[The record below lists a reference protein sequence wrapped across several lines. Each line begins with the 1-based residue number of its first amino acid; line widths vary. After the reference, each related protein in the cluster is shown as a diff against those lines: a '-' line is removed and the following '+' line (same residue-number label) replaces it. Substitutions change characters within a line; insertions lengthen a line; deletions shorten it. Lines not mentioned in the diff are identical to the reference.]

1 MNYYI
6 SFDVGGTNLKYAL
19 MNDVGDFIDKAERP
33 TDITQKGMFECIK
46 SIVSD
51 YQTDYEI
58 KGLAFSM
65 PGVID
70 PHRGHM
76 ITGGALYELYDFG
89 FKDALEAEIK
99 LPVELDNDVNCVALA
114 EKWLG
119 HAQECEDF
127 VCLTVGT
134 GVGGAIYTNNKLV
147 RGGSFGA
154 GEVGFMIS
162 DRRDNVEK
170 ATLSMT
176 GSIQGGVVQSYSER
190 TNQNWK
196 ELDGKQ
202 IFDLAEQGDEQAQT
216 TLEAFYESLAY
227 SLYNI
232 SVALNPEKI
241 LLGGAITQR
250 LGFIE
255 EVTNRTLQLKN
266 KIRDLKNLSFP
277 IIQACQFLNDSGKIG
292 ALYHFQQMQQQRN
305 TL

>member
-1 MNYYI
+1 MTYYI
-6 SFDVGGTNLKYAL
+6 SFDVGGTNLKYAV
-19 MNDVGDFIDKAERP
+19 MDDEGTFIEKSERP
-33 TDITQKGMFECIK
+33 TEVSKKGIFSTIK
-46 SIVSD
+46 SIVDD
-51 YQTDYEI
+51 YKVKYDIQ
-58 KGLAFSM
+58 GVAFSM

-70 PHRGHM
+70 PKRGHM

-127 VCLTVGT
+127 ACLTVGT
-134 GVGGAIYTNNKLV
+134 GVGGAIYINNKLV

-202 IFDLAEQGDEQAQT
+202 IFDLAEQGDEQAQA
-216 TLEAFYESLAY
+216 TLEEFYESLAY

-250 LGFIE
+250 PGFIE
-255 EVTNRTLQLKN
+255 EVERRTLQLKN
-266 KIRDLKNLSFP
+266 KIRDLKNLTFP
-277 IIQACQFLNDSGKIG
+277 TIQACKFLNDSGKIG
-292 ALYHFQQMQQQRN
+292 ALYHFKQMQQYRN